1 MNIIELWDNIKWSNI
16 WIGVPKEKNKKEKGQ
31 EKKKKSEEVMAEKFP
46 NSIKPINDKSKRF
59 SDHKHKKHKKKQ

>member
-31 EKKKKSEEVMAEKFP
+31 EKKKIWRSNGWKISKLDQTHKWQIQEVQWSQAQET
-46 NSIKPINDKSKRF
+46 
-59 SDHKHKKHKKKQ
+59 

>member
-1 MNIIELWDNIKWSNI
+1 MDWGSKRE
-16 WIGVPKEKNKKEKGQ
+16 EQ
-31 EKKKKSEEVMAEKFP
+31 EREGTVKKKKSEEVMAEKFP